1 MAVTVIGH
9 VVATSFLLDAGRP
22 GRDSAKL
29 SPTAA
34 VQRASVDVYCQ
45 ESSPNRHVTT
55 SACLVVCWHSKH
67 TKKNLGSALGF
78 CFKKN
83 GKVGNVPEK
92 RQKKSKRE
100 QEVLGP
106 SHLTHLTGRSLP
118 RIDDCFR
125 FAPPGPPS
133 PGSSRLLPAPGP
145 DHFIPKLRPLEP
157 RPPLASHKSTLFHT
171 SLGP

>member
-67 TKKNLGSALGF
+67 KKKKLGQCTGILF
-78 CFKKN
+78 LKKM
-83 GKVGNVPEK
+83 GKWGMCRRSGRRRAKEN
-92 RQKKSKRE
+92 KK
-100 QEVLGP
+100 
-106 SHLTHLTGRSLP
+106 
-118 RIDDCFR
+118 F
-125 FAPPGPPS
+125 
-133 PGSSRLLPAPGP
+133 
-145 DHFIPKLRPLEP
+145 
-157 RPPLASHKSTLFHT
+157 
-171 SLGP
+171 